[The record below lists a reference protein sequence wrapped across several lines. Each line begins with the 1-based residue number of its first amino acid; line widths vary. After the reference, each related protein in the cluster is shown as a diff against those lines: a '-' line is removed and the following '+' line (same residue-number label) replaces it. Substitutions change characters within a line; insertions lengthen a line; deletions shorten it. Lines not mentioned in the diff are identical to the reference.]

1 MGDLMDDLEDRG
13 KAADDPKEKTDYDWD
28 VIPSEGRDDRPVV
41 EPFDPYFGRRST
53 DKSFWP

>member
-1 MGDLMDDLEDRG
+1 MDDLEDRA

-28 VIPSEGRDDRPVV
+28 VTSGEGRDDRPAA
-41 EPFDPYFGRRST
+41 EPFDPYFGRRPK